1 MKKNFLLLVFFT
13 LTLSLFAQTG
23 HKIEGT
29 IKGIS
34 DTSCILAYY
43 FGDKQYAKDTA
54 VIDSNGSFKF
64 EGEKAL
70 KGGIYMIVFPEGK
83 YAEFIVSEQHFSFS
97 SDINDLVGSM
107 QLSNTQENKVFY
119 EYMQSLASKQQKS
132 IELKES
138 IESATN
144 ESEKKLHEEKLRKL
158 GEEVSNFQETFIQ
171 NNPDAFFSK
180 VLLANKEI
188 ELPDAPTLAD
198 GRIDSSFQ
206 FRYYKNHFL
215 KFLDFSDDRLLRTP
229 VFHSKINTY
238 LENLT
243 VKHPDS
249 IIISCDYLVN
259 QSRANKEVFKYMV
272 SYLTSNYERSKVMGL
287 EKVFVHMVN
296 TYYKTGEV
304 SWIDEASMFNIIDR
318 AETIAPLLIGEIA
331 PNLHL
336 RDTLDKVRVLHQL
349 QSDFTLVIFYDPDC
363 GHCKKEMPK
372 INDMYKEWKSD
383 GIEVQ
388 VFAVCVELEKT
399 EWLKFI
405 RTYDIGEW
413 VNVGEFKTIVDG
425 EYVRENDP
433 YVTPF
438 PYIKQLYDI
447 NGTPKMYVLDRD
459 KKILVNAIKGNIGI
473 DQINDLI
480 RRKSK

>member
-1 MKKNFLLLVFFT
+1 M
-13 LTLSLFAQTG
+13 
-23 HKIEGT
+23 
-29 IKGIS
+29 
-34 DTSCILAYY
+34 
-43 FGDKQYAKDTA
+43 
-54 VIDSNGSFKF
+54 
-64 EGEKAL
+64 
-70 KGGIYMIVFPEGK
+70 
-83 YAEFIVSEQHFSFS
+83 
-97 SDINDLVGSM
+97 
-107 QLSNTQENKVFY
+107 
-119 EYMQSLASKQQKS
+119 
-132 IELKES
+132 
-138 IESATN
+138 
-144 ESEKKLHEEKLRKL
+144 HEEKLRKL

-206 FRYYKNHFL
+206 FRYYKNHF
-215 KFLDFSDDRLLRTP
+215 FEYLDFSDDRLLRTP

-304 SWIDEASMFNIIDR
+304 SWIDEASMFNITDR

-388 VFAVCVELEKT
+388 VFAVCVELEKA

-425 EYVRENDP
+425 EYLRENDP
-433 YVTPF
+433 YVTPSLTSSSSMISTV
-438 PYIKQLYDI
+438 PQKCMYLIVIKKY
-447 NGTPKMYVLDRD
+447 
-459 KKILVNAIKGNIGI
+459 
-473 DQINDLI
+473 
-480 RRKSK
+480 

>member
-1 MKKNFLLLVFFT
+1 
-13 LTLSLFAQTG
+13 
-23 HKIEGT
+23 
-29 IKGIS
+29 
-34 DTSCILAYY
+34 
-43 FGDKQYAKDTA
+43 
-54 VIDSNGSFKF
+54 
-64 EGEKAL
+64 
-70 KGGIYMIVFPEGK
+70 MIVFPEGK

-107 QLSNTQENKVFY
+107 QLIDTQENKVFY

-132 IELKES
+132 IELKGS
-138 IESATN
+138 IEAATT

-206 FRYYKNHFL
+206 FRYYKNHF
-215 KFLDFSDDRLLRTP
+215 FEYLDFSDRLLRTP

-304 SWIDEASMFNIIDR
+304 SWIDEASMFNITDR

-336 RDTLDKVRVLHQL
+336 
-349 QSDFTLVIFYDPDC
+349 
-363 GHCKKEMPK
+363 
-372 INDMYKEWKSD
+372 
-383 GIEVQ
+383 
-388 VFAVCVELEKT
+388 
-399 EWLKFI
+399 
-405 RTYDIGEW
+405 
-413 VNVGEFKTIVDG
+413 
-425 EYVRENDP
+425 
-433 YVTPF
+433 
-438 PYIKQLYDI
+438 
-447 NGTPKMYVLDRD
+447 
-459 KKILVNAIKGNIGI
+459 
-473 DQINDLI
+473 
-480 RRKSK
+480 